1 MCPRIMP
8 LMCLEAAAAAA
19 QHLGE
24 VGLRDKKIEALA
36 LVNERAPVA
45 RQAQSAMFHRK

>member
-1 MCPRIMP
+1 MS
-8 LMCLEAAAAAA
+8 LMCLKAAAAAA

-36 LVNERAPVA
+36 LVNERTPVA
-45 RQAQSAMFHRK
+45 GRKLSAFFHQTRASN